1 MSLVG
6 RFTGMTEVLDS
17 KVGKASPVVE
27 VGRANL
33 EFPETLE
40 GTEVEVMLEMLV
52 RWERSVSLGSWDEMP
67 IPGIKVRL
75 GSGESGE
82 RRG

>member
-1 MSLVG
+1 MVG
-6 RFTGMTEVLDS
+6 KFMGMTEVLDS
-17 KVGKASPVVE
+17 KVGKASSVGGVE
-27 VGRANL
+27 RANL

-40 GTEVEVMLEMLV
+40 GTEVEVILEMLV
-52 RWERSVSLGSWDEMP
+52 RWERLVSLDSWDGMP
-67 IPGIKVRL
+67 IPAIKALL